1 MGGWVV
7 VWGQMPRL
15 LCSELS
21 GDGLELVNMYFY
33 DIRYESTTS
42 HTNLPEVCS
51 NLSTRNMRQTKNHFW
66 PPAWDTRPVVPLSWS
81 PQRWYNCE
89 EELWLTCWLRWTPPV
104 SRCRGGCW
112 KTSLLRNPTGT
123 ERIKYSSIRESVK
136 IMWRLSHFKFSYFE
150 FLPYLSANHFCIFK
164 LTYCNI
170 WLQKVVKILWQCLK
184 K

>member
-1 MGGWVV
+1 
-7 VWGQMPRL
+7 MPRL

-89 EELWLTCWLRWTPPV
+89 EELWLTCWLHWTPPV
-104 SRCRGGCW
+104 SRCRGECW
-112 KTSLLRNPTGT
+112 RTSLSRSPTSCYVLCRINIFFFGFWSYLTKTVFKGEIEHVGIVHILIARRVLTWSTFRGT
-123 ERIKYSSIRESVK
+123 TATK
-136 IMWRLSHFKFSYFE
+136 
-150 FLPYLSANHFCIFK
+150 
-164 LTYCNI
+164 NI
-170 WLQKVVKILWQCLK
+170 NFHVFWQHWDKCFP
-184 K
+184 